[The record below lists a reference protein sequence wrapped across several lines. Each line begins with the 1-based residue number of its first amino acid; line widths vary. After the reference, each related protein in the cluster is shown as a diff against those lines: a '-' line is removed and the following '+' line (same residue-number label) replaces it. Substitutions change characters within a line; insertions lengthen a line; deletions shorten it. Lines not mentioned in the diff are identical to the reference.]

1 MLNQTC
7 IIPFGFS
14 GASHFTNTVT
24 GLTGWATTFLG
35 GVPGAEMTK
44 KKKRINKNEKQR
56 IPHRRNSSKIKYK
69 IVERGKIA
77 TSSTQIHVQC
87 DCKLLPLAHK
97 YMYNVIVN

>member
-44 KKKRINKNEKQR
+44 KKKKLIKMKNKEYHTVGTVPK
-56 IPHRRNSSKIKYK
+56 
-69 IVERGKIA
+69 
-77 TSSTQIHVQC
+77 
-87 DCKLLPLAHK
+87 
-97 YMYNVIVN
+97 

>member
-35 GVPGAEMTK
+35 GVPGAVYLCA
-44 KKKRINKNEKQR
+44 RGINLQSHCTCICVLEVSIYN
-56 IPHRRNSSKIKYK
+56 H
-69 IVERGKIA
+69 IV
-77 TSSTQIHVQC
+77 HVFVC
-87 DCKLLPLAHK
+87 
-97 YMYNVIVN
+97 